1 VATKSRKTVSKSRK
15 NARATGRPAV
25 RSTAASRPKQAKD
38 AAVAAATTDKSSD
51 TSKASRRKKKVVRD
65 TFTMPA
71 AEFEIIRDL
80 KNRCRTLGVAI
91 KKSELIRAGLAS
103 INKLSDERLTEAIM
117 PVVTARR
124 DDAGA
129 AKPAR
134 TS

>member
-1 VATKSRKTVSKSRK
+1 MATKSRNTVSKSRK
-15 NARATGRPAV
+15 NARATGRPAL
-25 RSTAASRPKQAKD
+25 RSAAASRPKQAKD
-38 AAVAAATTDKSSD
+38 AAATTHETPD

-91 KKSELIRAGLAS
+91 KKSELIRAGLAA

-117 PVVTARR
+117 PVVAARG

-129 AKPAR
+129 SKPGM